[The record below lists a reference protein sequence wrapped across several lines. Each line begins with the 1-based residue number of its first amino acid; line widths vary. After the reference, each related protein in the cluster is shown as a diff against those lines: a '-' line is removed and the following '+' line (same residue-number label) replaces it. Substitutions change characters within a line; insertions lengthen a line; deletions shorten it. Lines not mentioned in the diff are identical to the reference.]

1 MKLQEFLKRTKKT
14 QRELANETG
23 ISTSMITQLK
33 QGRTEATFS
42 TCRKL
47 LLAGMTVEELF
58 GADVWEVVK
67 RQAVIESPAAELTD
81 EQCREIVERGISSLR
96 SGK

>member
-1 MKLQEFLKRTKKT
+1 MKLQEFLKRTKRT
-14 QRELANETG
+14 QRELANELG
-23 ISTSMITQLK
+23 ISTAMVSLMK
-33 QGRTEATFS
+33 HGKNEATRE

-58 GADVWEVVK
+58 GADVWEVVR
-67 RQAVIESPAAELTD
+67 RQAVIESPASELTD
-81 EQCREIVERGISSLR
+81 EQCRAIVERGIASLR

>member
-1 MKLQEFLKRTKKT
+1 MDLQKFLRRTKMS
-14 QRELANETG
+14 QRELAEALG
-23 ISTSMITQLK
+23 VSTSMVTLLK

-47 LLAGMTVEELF
+47 LLAGMTVGELF
-58 GADVWEVVK
+58 GDDVWEVVK
-67 RQAVIESPAAELTD
+67 RQAVIESPASELTD
-81 EQCREIVERGISSLR
+81 EQCRAIVERGISSLR

>member
-33 QGRTEATFS
+33 QGRTEATFA

-58 GADVWEVVK
+58 GADVWEVVR
-67 RQAVIESPAAELTD
+67 RQAVIESPASELTD
-81 EQCREIVERGISSLR
+81 EQCRAIVERGISSLR
-96 SGK
+96 SAK